1 MSQAG
6 NGIQPVHCLAW
17 ELLNVYV
24 TENNTISVAYKLN
37 WNDRLVLP
45 LAVTSSLLR
54 NISRLKIMWNYYDVY
69 TTKKIV
75 FMSYLC
81 SCL

>member
-1 MSQAG
+1 MSQSG

-24 TENNTISVAYKLN
+24 TENNTVSVAYKVN

-45 LAVTSSLLR
+45 LACNKFFTSKYFTPSYSNGNALCLE
-54 NISRLKIMWNYYDVY
+54 IMWNYYDVY
-69 TTKKIV
+69 TTK
-75 FMSYLC
+75 
-81 SCL
+81 

>member
-37 WNDRLVLP
+37 WNDRLGLP
-45 LAVTSSLLR
+45 LAVTSYLLR
-54 NISRLKIMWNYYDVY
+54 NISPLLIQMEMHFVSR
-69 TTKKIV
+69 
-75 FMSYLC
+75 
-81 SCL
+81 